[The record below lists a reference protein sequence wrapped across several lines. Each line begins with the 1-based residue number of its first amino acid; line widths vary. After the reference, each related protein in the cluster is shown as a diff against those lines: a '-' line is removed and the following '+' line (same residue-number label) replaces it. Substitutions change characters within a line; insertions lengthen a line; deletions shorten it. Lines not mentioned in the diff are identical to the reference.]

1 MMERWNS
8 MLQLSISLL
17 IANLMLV
24 SPVLHLNDKSHFVQV
39 EEPSFT
45 PKMNDHKVQIV
56 KTASF
61 LELLITKTLGTFS
74 SHVHRAKHTMTNDQ
88 FLHLYTEYL
97 PHDKPFFVVKKFQ
110 SNYLS

>member
-1 MMERWNS
+1 MMERWNG
-8 MLQLSISLL
+8 MIQLSISLL
-17 IANLMLV
+17 IANLMLI
-24 SPVLHLNDKSHFVQV
+24 SPVLHLNDKPYFDQI

-45 PKMNDHKVQIV
+45 SKTNDHKVQIV

-74 SHVHRAKHTMTNDQ
+74 SYVHSVKQTMTNDQ
-88 FLHLYTEYL
+88 NLKMYTEYL

>member
-17 IANLMLV
+17 IANLMLI
-24 SPVLHLNDKSHFVQV
+24 SPTLHLNDKPHFDQV
-39 EEPSFT
+39 EEPSIT
-45 PKMNDHKVQIV
+45 PKVNDHKVEIV
-56 KTASF
+56 KAASYV
-61 LELLITKTLGTFS
+61 ELLIAKTLGTFS
-74 SHVHRAKHTMTNDQ
+74 SHVHGAGQTMTDDQ
-88 FLHLYTEYL
+88 ILNMYTEYL